1 MNQGFQFETQATDGT
16 LYRVI
21 YTIHFAERFDLDRP
35 GHPALRRTITE
46 EIVQQKIEEAIPQ
59 LDDMIYG
66 KSLKGVIVSRSK
78 RFIMTFEAI
87 ETSKG
92 FQLNMVTM
100 SDRLDFKPKSE
111 KEVVIEVNPTFTV
124 KFTAPLSLGL
134 KYSILA
140 DIAHNWQTL
149 EEGVLYHLGGDLM
162 DYWVERGGDVF
173 YVTMADW
180 AQDLLEIDVS

>member
-1 MNQGFQFETQATDGT
+1 MAGSFPDSNITSTDGRWRLT
-16 LYRVI
+16 GCTVYVTVEPCAMCAGALVLGRV
-21 YTIHFAERFDLDRP
+21 
-35 GHPALRRTITE
+35 
-46 EIVQQKIEEAIPQ
+46 
-59 LDDMIYG
+59 
-66 KSLKGVIVSRSK
+66 
-78 RFIMTFEAI
+78 
-87 ETSKG
+87 
-92 FQLNMVTM
+92 
-100 SDRLDFKPKSE
+100 DRLDFKPKSE